1 MQTFL
6 FSSKIYYYRV
16 WMVHDKKMDEQT
28 FSMVQAMVFLCLH
41 IFHCPTRSSDVMSH
55 DHHLLYLVAKKH
67 YLLQA
72 PRAKPAKN
80 IIGVKSIAWQV
91 KSIAWHGEP

>member
-28 FSMVQAMVFLCLH
+28 FSMVQAMVF
-41 IFHCPTRSSDVMSH
+41 FVPSH
-55 DHHLLYLVAKKH
+55 FPLPHKIK
-67 YLLQA
+67 
-72 PRAKPAKN
+72 
-80 IIGVKSIAWQV
+80 
-91 KSIAWHGEP
+91 